1 MDAQGF
7 AQIVARLERESAAHP
22 RLYLARVALVAL
34 LGFALILT
42 LVAGAGLGLLAL
54 LGLVVVALASGGGAL
69 LLLFKLGKLLLLLG
83 VPLWFLMR
91 QLLAALFTR
100 LPAPQGQALT
110 RAQAPALWAALDGMR
125 ARLRGPRVHQVLL
138 DDAVNA
144 AVVQRP
150 LFGLIGFPRNH
161 LILGLPLLE
170 AMTPD
175 EALAVVA
182 HEYGHLAGAHGRFGA
197 FIYRLR
203 RSWSGVAGVAQQ
215 WQGFFGRLLARA
227 VSAYAPWFNAY
238 TFVLA
243 RANEYQA
250 DRSGADLVGAAVMAD
265 ALKRSNLAGPQHQA
279 FLGEVFAQVAEQPRP
294 PADLALRWSQLAAGA
309 DARAPRWLGDA
320 LDHVADVADTH
331 PTLRQRLDALAQL
344 DAATQ
349 APPPRQGPSAAE
361 AWLGAALPA
370 LREQFQR
377 RWHDAVADG
386 WQQRHQEITQQ
397 RSRLAALRAQAV
409 RNCDEE
415 FERLRLTSQL
425 EPAVDLRVELGALLA
440 GRPDHLAAD
449 YLLAVAELDH
459 GDAAGLDRLDR
470 LMTRD
475 PEATLP
481 ACDRAHAWCRAQGLT
496 ARAEAYAERWRARA
510 AMEQARH
517 AQAGQLDP
525 AHTLAPAALDD
536 GVRQAV
542 SAALQRLDRR
552 GIRALYLVRRVL
564 PADPQLGSWVLG
576 LDIGWWARRLGRQ
589 KAIVQ
594 RVAAADWPLPL
605 FVVPLHNNNARYG
618 RRMRKVPGA
627 RLD

>member
-7 AQIVARLERESAAHP
+7 AQTVARLERRSAAHP
-22 RLYLARVALVAL
+22 RLYLAQVALVAL
-34 LGFALILT
+34 LGFALILA
-42 LVAGAGLGLLAL
+42 LVAGAGLGLVAL
-54 LGLVVVALASGGGAL
+54 LGLVVAVLVSGGGAL

-91 QLLAALFTR
+91 QSMAALFTR
-100 LPAPQGQALT
+100 LPAPQGQPLT

-125 ARLRGPRVHQVLL
+125 SRLRGPRVHQVLL
-138 DDAVNA
+138 DDAMNA

-150 LFGLIGFPRNH
+150 LLGLIGFPRNH

-203 RSWSGVAGVAQQ
+203 RSWAGVAGVAQQ
-215 WQGFFGRLLARA
+215 WQGFFGRLLGRA
-227 VSAYAPWFNAY
+227 VGAYAPWFNAY

-250 DRSGADLVGAAVMAD
+250 DRSGADLVGARVMAD

-279 FLGEVFAQVAEQPRP
+279 FLGEVFAQVAEQPHP
-294 PADLALRWSQLAAGA
+294 PADLALRWSQLAAGS
-309 DARAPRWLGDA
+309 DARAQRWLSDA
-320 LDHVADVADTH
+320 LDHVGDVADTH
-331 PTLRQRLDALAQL
+331 PTLRQRLAALAQL
-344 DAATQ
+344 DAAAE

-361 AWLGAALPA
+361 AWLGTALPA

-377 RWHDAVADG
+377 QWHAAVADG
-386 WQQRHQEITQQ
+386 WQQRHQEIAQQ
-397 RSRLAALRAQAV
+397 RSRLATLRAQA
-409 RNCDEE
+409 RRSGDEE
-415 FERLRLTSQL
+415 FERLRLTSLL
-425 EPAVDLRVELGALLA
+425 EPAADLRADLAALLA
-440 GRPDHLAAD
+440 RQPEHAAAE
-449 YLLAVAELDH
+449 YLLALAELAHD
-459 GDAAGLDRLDR
+459 DADGLARLDR
-470 LMTRD
+470 LMARD

-481 ACDRAHAWCRAQGLT
+481 ACERAHAWCLAQGQ
-496 ARAEAYAERWRARA
+496 ASRAEAYAARWRERA
-510 AMEQARH
+510 TLEQARR
-517 AQAGQLDP
+517 AQAERLDP
-525 AHTLAPAALDD
+525 AHALAPAALDD
-536 GVRQAV
+536 GPRQAV
-542 SAALQRLDRR
+542 AAVLQRLDRR

-564 PADPQLGSWVLG
+564 PADPQHGSWVLG
-576 LDIGWWARRLGRQ
+576 LDIAWWQRRLGRQ

-605 FVVPLHNNNARYG
+605 FVVPLHGDNARYG
-618 RRMRKVPGA
+618 RRLRKVPGA
-627 RLD
+627 RLS